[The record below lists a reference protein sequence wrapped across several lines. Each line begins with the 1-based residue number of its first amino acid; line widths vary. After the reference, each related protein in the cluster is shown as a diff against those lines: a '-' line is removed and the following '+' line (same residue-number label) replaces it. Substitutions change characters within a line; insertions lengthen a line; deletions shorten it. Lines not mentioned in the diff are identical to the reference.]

1 MVLDLNQNHIYGL
14 VFKPCSPLV
23 AKVKRLALIMGFL
36 IPKNQSFFI
45 KERFLV
51 DNILVNKEV
60 VEFSEAFKGRL
71 WNF

>member
-1 MVLDLNQNHIYGL
+1 
-14 VFKPCSPLV
+14 V